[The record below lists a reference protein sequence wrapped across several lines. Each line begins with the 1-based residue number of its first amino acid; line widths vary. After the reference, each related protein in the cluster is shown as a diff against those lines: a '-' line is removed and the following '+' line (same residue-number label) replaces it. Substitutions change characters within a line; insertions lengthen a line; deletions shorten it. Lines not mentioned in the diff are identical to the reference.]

1 MRESL
6 RLDLLD
12 LEARGAPQDAIAAWR
27 ELLRVDPFHLA
38 AHQALG
44 RLLGGPVKLYVYPLH
59 DPKTGE
65 TVTAETFTIP
75 AHLSHLYAH
84 LRKNER
90 VVSITPQHGFDLAVL
105 PRDVLAMIRNGK
117 DSWEA
122 HVPEVVA
129 RVIKERRLFGYG
141 GAALSR

>member
-1 MRESL
+1 M
-6 RLDLLD
+6 
-12 LEARGAPQDAIAAWR
+12 
-27 ELLRVDPFHLA
+27 
-38 AHQALG
+38 
-44 RLLGGPVKLYVYPLH
+44 YPLH

-84 LRKNER
+84 LRQNER
-90 VVSITPQHGFDLAVL
+90 VVSSQPGAASTPAVL

-117 DSWEA
+117 DGWEA

-141 GAALSR
+141 GPVLSR